1 MRGALGLVG
10 LALLAALAFL
20 MRVQPS
26 MADAGARGG
35 AYATLADPEGDY
47 RLRLVELA
55 LVTSHV
61 PQRDRFLGLDAKS
74 SLPPWPPLVHAT
86 LAVCF
91 SYGLPRS
98 EDAVELRGIEEQGL
112 ERARAWIGPLLAALA
127 VLGAGALALYF
138 AQGHASA
145 TAALVVGC
153 VAALHPLGLAREFAG
168 SLSAH
173 GWIVLLS
180 LAQVGALALALR
192 GTERVDA
199 FVGALGGGFCAALAL
214 LAGAEAWPV
223 SAAVLAAFVHRALRA
238 PREQSRD
245 PWRAVLAFVGTALAV
260 LAIPREDDA
269 PSLWMPDPDTGG
281 LLHCAPDTLALSLAP
296 LACGLVLSRRTA
308 REPLAATLL
317 AANALALAC
326 ALVDRRFFAPL
337 VAASLALLALALAR
351 TALEERRG
359 WSAAL
364 AAVVVLAAPALLRGR
379 NDAFDPDALP
389 HALRWLRERSSSPG
403 AFNHPEAEQSWRVAA
418 PPALAGSV
426 ALHARRGV
434 VGASFEGA
442 RAPLSPALAAIFAAT
457 EPVELAAALARA
469 DAPYLV
475 VTPPM
480 LRDAEL
486 ALAPGALVARMAT
499 QPNLDLAGAL
509 EAVYV
514 SPQWIT
520 PEGER
525 AESGEVAGPAVAIY
539 RRLGVRSAEDVP
551 SLAPSAR

>member
-1 MRGALGLVG
+1 MRSALGLVG
-10 LALLAALAFL
+10 LALLALLAFL
-20 MRVQPS
+20 LRAQPS
-26 MADAGARGG
+26 AADSGARGA

-86 LAVCF
+86 LAVAF

-98 EDAVELRGIEEQGL
+98 EGAVELRGIEESTL
-112 ERARAWIGPLLAALA
+112 ERARVWIAPLIAVLV
-127 VLGAGALALYF
+127 VLGAGALAAYL
-138 AQGHASA
+138 AADRASTIA
-145 TAALVVGC
+145 VLAVGC
-153 VAALHPLGLAREFAG
+153 VAALHPLGLGREHAG
-168 SLSAH
+168 SLFAH

-192 GTERVDA
+192 GAERVDA
-199 FVGALGGGFCAALAL
+199 FVGALGGGFGAALAL

-223 SAAVLAAFVHRALRA
+223 SAMVLAAFVFRAVRA

-269 PSLWMPDPDTGG
+269 PALWRPDLGTGG
-281 LLHCAPDTLALSLAP
+281 LLDCAPDTLALSLAP
-296 LACGLVLSRRTA
+296 LVLGVVLTWRSA
-308 REPLAATLL
+308 RELLVATLL
-317 AANALALAC
+317 GANALSLAC
-326 ALVDRRFFAPL
+326 ALVDRRFFAPF

-351 TALEERRG
+351 TVLDERRG
-359 WSAAL
+359 WL
-364 AAVVVLAAPALLRGR
+364 AIVGSVVLLAVPALVRARRAPAP
-379 NDAFDPDALP
+379 ADALP
-389 HALRWLRERSSSPG
+389 NALRWLRERSSSPG

-442 RAPLSPALAAIFAAT
+442 RTPLPPSLAAIFAAT
-457 EPVELAAALARA
+457 EPLELASALARA
-469 DAPYLV
+469 DAPYLLV
-475 VTPPM
+475 SPLA
-480 LRDAEL
+480 LRDEEL
-486 ALAPGALVARMAT
+486 ALRPDSLCARLALE
-499 QPNLDLAGAL
+499 PKLDLAGAL
-509 EAVYV
+509 EAVYI
-514 SPQWIT
+514 SPHWLT
-520 PEGER
+520 PEGKA
-525 AESGEVAGPAVAIY
+525 AEAGEPAGPAVAIY
-539 RRLGVRSAEDVP
+539 RRLGVRRAEDVP
-551 SLAPSAR
+551 SLVPSAR